1 MISFQKKLEL
11 IRQHISL
18 QEYENSLLRSDNFT
32 KENKSHAKKLKKHNY
47 NSTLAFQLKIS
58 SINSNAF
65 CTWLLSPK

>member
-32 KENKSHAKKLKKHNY
+32 KENKSHAKKLKKTHTQ
-47 NSTLAFQLKIS
+47 SQKHVIMKH
-58 SINSNAF
+58 I
-65 CTWLLSPK
+65 K